1 MFYLS
6 TLTSKICSLVSCLVL
21 FVLCFKQND
30 IAFDLVRL
38 WAVALILGRL
48 GWVVYQY
55 VSLPDLSRTILT
67 AANKLA
73 VVEKAEKHITFVGG
87 MNVCQRIFVALA
99 FTVLLIVHHEYLLGI
114 LTIASFFG
122 RMIYEFEV
130 AMEIDTLKG
139 I

>member
-6 TLTSKICSLVSCLVL
+6 TLASKICSLVSCLVL

-87 MNVCQRIFVALA
+87 MNVCQRIFVALT